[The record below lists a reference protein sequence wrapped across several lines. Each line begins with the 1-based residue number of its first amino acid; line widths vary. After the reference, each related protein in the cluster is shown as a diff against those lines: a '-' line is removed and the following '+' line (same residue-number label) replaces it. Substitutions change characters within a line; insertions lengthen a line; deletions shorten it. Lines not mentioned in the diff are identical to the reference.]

1 MSEQNNPTS
10 RSRVSGI
17 DMDTAIKKPF
27 FPSVRHLVIG
37 GLLALGLTTLVW
49 RGMPLL
55 AANVQSIEASRVA
68 ISVVASGVFEDFI
81 PLRGIVS
88 PLNTVFLDA
97 IEGGRVEKR
106 FVEDGVMLLA
116 GQPLAVLT
124 NSGLQLEVIRSESE
138 VTNQLNNLRTIEI
151 QLERNKVENERAI
164 NEINWQLK
172 RITQKTER
180 DKKLAEIGFIAKAN
194 AQDSQDEEAYWRNRL
209 AITQQGQSTDAQ
221 LQSTQVAQLRIATK
235 QLQANL
241 LLARANLDALTVKA
255 PIAGRLTAFDINIGQ
270 SLTRGQRLGQ
280 IDSPEAA
287 KLIVSIDE
295 YYLSR
300 VAVGQTATLE
310 WENTIY
316 PMTVRKLNPQVRGG
330 QFEGELVFAGSQPKN
345 LRRGQTM
352 QAKLALGE
360 NKAAVMLPTGPY
372 LTDSAGNFVFVLR
385 DQTAIKQAVQLGRR
399 NVSFVEILGGVKVGD
414 RVLTSSYA
422 GFADKDR
429 LQIAK

>member
-1 MSEQNNPTS
+1 MPEGKLPVAPN
-10 RSRVSGI
+10 RISGI
-17 DMDTAIKKPF
+17 DMDSAINKSRYPSRRQLFIGAVIVLGMAVLAWRIVPTFASNSQSLQSDRVTTA
-27 FPSVRHLVIG
+27 LV
-37 GLLALGLTTLVW
+37 
-49 RGMPLL
+49 
-55 AANVQSIEASRVA
+55 S
-68 ISVVASGVFEDFI
+68 SGVFEDFI
-81 PLRGIVS
+81 PLRGVVS

-97 IEGGRVEKR
+97 VEGGRVEKR
-106 FVEDGVMLLA
+106 LVEDGAMLSV

-172 RITQKTER
+172 RISQKSAR
-180 DKKLAEIGFIAKAN
+180 DKKLAEIGFIAQAN
-194 AQDSQDEEAYWRNRL
+194 VQDSQDEEHYWRNRL
-209 AITQQGQSTDAQ
+209 NITQQGQTTDAQ
-221 LQSTQVAQLRIATK
+221 LQTTQVAQLRQATK

-255 PIAGRLTAFDINIGQ
+255 PIPGRLTAFDINVGQ

-287 KLIVSIDE
+287 KLIISIDE

-300 VAVGQTATLE
+300 VAVGQTATLD
-310 WENTIY
+310 WENVSY
-316 PMTVRKLNPQVRGG
+316 PMMIRKLNPQVRAG
-330 QFEGELVFAGSQPKN
+330 QFEGELVFTTTQPKN

-360 NKAAVMLPTGPY
+360 NKAAILLPTGPY
-372 LTDSAGNFVFVLR
+372 LTDGGGHFVFVVN
-385 DQTAIKQAVQLGRR
+385 DQTATKQTVQLGRR
-399 NVSFVEILGGVKVGD
+399 NVSFVEVLSGLKVGD

-422 GFADKDR
+422 GLVDKDR